1 VPEGGE
7 ENYSF
12 VNFFLPNEELTKKA
26 HKSLSDHG
34 VDANFYWYT
43 NNWHYINGWE
53 HLRNVKSLGS
63 LSGSVRHQLEKL
75 NNTDFSKS
83 DAIMSRTI
91 SSLVKVG
98 WSEEEVILRAEKMRA
113 AIAAIF

>member
-1 VPEGGE
+1 MPT
-7 ENYSF
+7 
-12 VNFFLPNEELTKKA
+12 EELAKKA
-26 HKSLSDHG
+26 VYALSEAA

-53 HLRNVKSLGS
+53 HLRNLNS
-63 LSGSVRHQLEKL
+63 LSSVNDDVRNQLKKL

-91 SSLVKVG
+91 SSLIKFG
-98 WSEEEVILRAEKMRA
+98 WSENEVRERALNIKN
-113 AIAAIF
+113 AISSVL